1 MYASALTDP
10 DGFGSALAIEVERLE
25 DEHHGRMHAYAE
37 LCVPEAGVLRPSMMI
52 TWADVLCGSLAN
64 VYALPR
70 ITMTV
75 DLDVRVVR
83 PVPAG
88 SDVHGIGRVRK
99 SGARLAFTEC
109 AFTLADTG
117 ELVAFSAGS
126 FMASPREQDQAPPHL
141 RTGGPLV
148 RGIQQP
154 IKPVHEIVGVRVIE
168 PGVVEADRHA
178 RLLNPADT
186 VQGGAMALIAE
197 EAVLTLEGATVPTE
211 LAVRYLGAVRIG
223 PVRAA
228 ARRDGNWV
236 RVELTD
242 EGNDSRL
249 AALAV
254 ARLG

>member
-126 FMASPREQDQAPPHL
+126 FMASPREQDQAD
-141 RTGGPLV
+141 
-148 RGIQQP
+148 
-154 IKPVHEIVGVRVIE
+154 
-168 PGVVEADRHA
+168 VES
-178 RLLNPADT
+178 
-186 VQGGAMALIAE
+186 
-197 EAVLTLEGATVPTE
+197 
-211 LAVRYLGAVRIG
+211 AVRCGEGSGDQYGVAGRRGAAGER
-223 PVRAA
+223 RA
-228 ARRDGNWV
+228 DGDAGW
-236 RVELTD
+236 
-242 EGNDSRL
+242 
-249 AALAV
+249 
-254 ARLG
+254 

>member
-88 SDVHGIGRVRK
+88 SDLVPGVHSPAQYFQEEQSRQYYLLALELLGALQALYPEIAAWGIG
-99 SGARLAFTEC
+99 LP
-109 AFTLADTG
+109 D
-117 ELVAFSAGS
+117 
-126 FMASPREQDQAPPHL
+126 
-141 RTGGPLV
+141 
-148 RGIQQP
+148 
-154 IKPVHEIVGVRVIE
+154 
-168 PGVVEADRHA
+168 
-178 RLLNPADT
+178 
-186 VQGGAMALIAE
+186 AL
-197 EAVLTLEGATVPTE
+197 
-211 LAVRYLGAVRIG
+211 
-223 PVRAA
+223 
-228 ARRDGNWV
+228 
-236 RVELTD
+236 
-242 EGNDSRL
+242 
-249 AALAV
+249 
-254 ARLG
+254 